1 MKRNVI
7 EQFWDKYRKMNP
19 QAPEHFQA
27 WSFGSN
33 AKTADDLANLVLA
46 GRKTATAS
54 NELLYQLTNEPLP
67 KSGDLSI
74 ILNGSQLPICVIE
87 TTAVSVV
94 PFNEVTA
101 TQARLEGE
109 GDLSLAY
116 WQKTHRQFFEAE
128 FKTLN
133 REFSETMSVVC
144 ETFKVVYS

>member
-1 MKRNVI
+1 MKRNMI
-7 EQFWDKYRKMNP
+7 EAFWDKYRKVDP

-33 AKTADDLANLVLA
+33 AKAADELANLVLA

-54 NELLYQLTNEPLP
+54 NKLLYELTNEPLP
-67 KSGDLSI
+67 KVGDLSI
-74 ILNGSQLPICVIE
+74 VLNGSQLPVCVIE

-94 PFNEVTA
+94 PFNEVTE

-116 WQKTHRQFFEAE
+116 WQTTHRQFFEAE
-128 FKTLN
+128 FKTLD
-133 REFSETMSVVC
+133 RQFSETMPVVC
-144 ETFKVVYS
+144 ETFKVVYN